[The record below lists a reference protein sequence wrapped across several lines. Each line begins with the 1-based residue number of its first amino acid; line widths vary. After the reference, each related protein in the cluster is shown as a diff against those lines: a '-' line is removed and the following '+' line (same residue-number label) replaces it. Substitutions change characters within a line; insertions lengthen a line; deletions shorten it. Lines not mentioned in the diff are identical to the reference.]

1 MVLYQTHEFQALFHK
16 AVDRVV
22 CHTAIIEGEDSES
35 RLTEML
41 EEMGSEYPAPE
52 AALQYSTVMAEMP
65 WSRPRIRNEEEM
77 KNSITL
83 AFVTD
88 IHAGELI
95 EYRPGKEA
103 LGLLG
108 RFVEH
113 INGLDVDAV
122 IELGDRVNNVDG
134 SHDYAV
140 QEQVQEVLCHLA
152 PPRFSL
158 SGNHDVHYVTKEDN
172 QQITGMPSSYYS
184 SIVSNFRLIFI
195 DTADPV
201 QGHCG
206 GYVSAPQLDW
216 LKGEVAMDTLPTL
229 VFGHHPIIDQNQEGN
244 PFFVDLPGE
253 EKIGNSGEVLEIL
266 LNGKNVKAYFN
277 GHVHWFYA
285 SREQSIRSFSIPSLL
300 ESYPLKEHAPGRY
313 ALATI
318 SHEGM
323 VDLSLHTLCPMR
335 TLGRIVL

>member
-1 MVLYQTHEFQALFHK
+1 MY
-16 AVDRVV
+16 
-22 CHTAIIEGEDSES
+22 ED
-35 RLTEML
+35 
-41 EEMGSEYPAPE
+41 GIDA
-52 AALQYSTVMAEMP
+52 
-65 WSRPRIRNEEEM
+65 WSRPRITNEEDM

-88 IHAGELI
+88 IHAGDLI

-103 LGLLG
+103 LGLLEK
-108 RFVEH
+108 FVEH
-113 INGLDVDAV
+113 INGLEVDAV

-134 SHDYAV
+134 PHDYSM
-140 QEQVQEVLCHLA
+140 QEQVQDVLRHLS

-158 SGNHDVHYVTKEDN
+158 SGNHDVHYVTKEDS
-172 QQITGMPSSYYS
+172 QRIAGMPSSFYS

-216 LKGEVAMDTLPTL
+216 LKGEVSMDTLPTL
-229 VFGHHPIIDQNQEGN
+229 VFGHHPITAQNQDGN
-244 PFFVDLPGE
+244 PFFVNLPGE
-253 EKIGNSGEVLEIL
+253 EKIGNSEEVLEIL
-266 LNGKNVKAYFN
+266 LNGNNVKAYFN
-277 GHVHWFYA
+277 GHVHWFYV
-285 SREQSIRSFSIPSLL
+285 SVEQSIRSFSIPSLL

-323 VDLSLHTLCPMR
+323 VDLSLHTLSPMR